1 MTTPIRRK
9 NAWALAG
16 SLVVSLA
23 GASAS
28 CGGSVPT
35 PSPEVTCRVG
45 LPPRPARA
53 ADAPPEPRPP
63 IFLAP
68 RSTVIVNVDVPFK
81 SLAEA
86 LDAKIARRVAE
97 ERDHD
102 LGMAGRLQ
110 YVVDRGAFTA
120 KVDGDAL
127 VIEAPLQAHVQ
138 ACAKGSCYAGCDPEA
153 RAIVRVPLALSA
165 DYKFRPSSV
174 HVDITRGCELRAL
187 GGLVRVDVTPIVE
200 QRLAAETR
208 RIESSID
215 SELPNLRPHAERV
228 WSELGRA
235 RSLPLGACV
244 VLAPDGVVQG
254 PSVAVGD
261 AARLRFGIYARPELR
276 SRCGDVT
283 APPPLPPLKEDRAL
297 PAEADVHLGLVL
309 APEAPAIGLEGA
321 ALNLGTAHARVAH
334 ASGPAAE
341 MVVELTGET
350 CGSIGV

>member
-1 MTTPIRRK
+1 MLT
-9 NAWALAG
+9 AAV
-16 SLVVSLA
+16 VVSLGA
-23 GASAS
+23 ASAS
-28 CGGSVPT
+28 CGSAPPT
-35 PSPEVTCRVG
+35 PPPEVACRVG
-45 LPPRPARA
+45 LPPRPARPV
-53 ADAPPEPRPP
+53 DAEPEPRPAL
-63 IFLAP
+63 FFAP
-68 RSTVIVNVDVPFK
+68 RSTVVVNVDVPLK

-86 LDAKIARRVAE
+86 LDAKVARRVAE

-110 YVVDRGAFTA
+110 YVLDRGAFAA

-153 RAIVRVPLALSA
+153 RATVRVPLALNA

-174 HVDITRGCELRAL
+174 HIDITRGCELRAL
-187 GGLVRVDVTPIVE
+187 GGLVRIDVTPIIE

-208 RIESSID
+208 RIELAID
-215 SELPNLRPHAERV
+215 GELPNLRPQAERV

-244 VLAPDGVVQG
+244 VLAPDAVVQG
-254 PSVAVGD
+254 PSAAIGD

-283 APPPLPPLKEDRAL
+283 APPPR
-297 PAEADVHLGLVL
+297 LV
-309 APEAPAIGLEGA
+309 
-321 ALNLGTAHARVAH
+321 TTRQ
-334 ASGPAAE
+334 SGRSSSATTSE
-341 MVVELTGET
+341 W
-350 CGSIGV
+350 